1 MRYFGY
7 MFLFGNICAKN
18 LGLVDDAARCFESPV
33 WGRPVRGNGKIVQEL
48 EGDFRGAGWNVIKL
62 LWGKGWDELL
72 ETAQGLS
79 RLSYSFLGPSV
90 MDGLPSGSRDALF
103 GGGVRIEKPL
113 VALRT
118 ERENDRPCQ
127 LCMT

>member
-18 LGLVDDAARCFESPV
+18 LGLVDDAARCLESPV

-72 ETAQGLS
+72 ETARGLS
-79 RLSYSFLGPSV
+79 RGIGAFGCW
-90 MDGLPSGSRDALF
+90 RDT
-103 GGGVRIEKPL
+103 PH
-113 VALRT
+113 
-118 ERENDRPCQ
+118 NDVHFAI
-127 LCMT
+127 

>member
-1 MRYFGY
+1 
-7 MFLFGNICAKN
+7 
-18 LGLVDDAARCFESPV
+18 
-33 WGRPVRGNGKIVQEL
+33 
-48 EGDFRGAGWNVIKL
+48 
-62 LWGKGWDELL
+62 
-72 ETAQGLS
+72 
-79 RLSYSFLGPSV
+79 

>member
-1 MRYFGY
+1 MLLDMTTGTYRNSEL
-7 MFLFGNICAKN
+7 MNCLIA
-18 LGLVDDAARCFESPV
+18 DAAIRCAVHELTLR
-33 WGRPVRGNGKIVQEL
+33 GRGRN
-48 EGDFRGAGWNVIKL
+48 
-62 LWGKGWDELL
+62 
-72 ETAQGLS
+72 

-90 MDGLPSGSRDALF
+90 MDGLPSGSRDVPF